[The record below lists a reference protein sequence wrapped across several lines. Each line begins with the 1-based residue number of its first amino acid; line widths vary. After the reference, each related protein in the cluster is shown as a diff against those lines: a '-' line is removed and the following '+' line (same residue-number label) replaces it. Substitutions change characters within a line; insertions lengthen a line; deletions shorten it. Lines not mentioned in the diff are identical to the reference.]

1 MTAVK
6 SAFSVITFA
15 VILSD
20 VTSWIVDMA
29 EVENLESKEQFDEG
43 NYDDEN
49 LSGVASED
57 DNEIMYTANYAEKF
71 NHETFKKKE
80 VESVIKN
87 GGVYLEGLS
96 DAMSVYRDT
105 LDDCNK
111 LFATQNSSKV
121 STATPNMPKTNTEEQ
136 TKCEK
141 AEKKKYYVQKLSEMA
156 LLTTDKLR
164 DKAYENTNKEEN
176 DDADLIQLAW
186 TLDKLAYLTGYGSKH
201 GNPVETSSNDSDSSL
216 PTESTG
222 NIEQQTSN
230 HRQQPATEDNK
241 QQQLEILEQVENG
254 RPLPHFPPT
263 PLTDVKS
270 VQKRDTGDI
279 MRYYLKYKVW
289 NGSNPIDDPQIS
301 DIENFDVQNSLRVL
315 PIKKRS
321 LEEKKAVHMQS
332 ALKKIR
338 YLRCK
343 LKDQS
348 KTSARKLVK
357 SIKVYRRKILK
368 NNNSNAEA
376 GVRKSLN

>member
-1 MTAVK
+1 MK
-6 SAFSVITFA
+6 SKTTSRRPRAGDVPAQPSRSQASKRGSSESGGSPIIRPKQLKAMVSDGRKGANIPGTRDTSTQSSTLPDFSASRPAFRQLEFDRLDNYEINCE
-15 VILSD
+15 IERLSSPSIVQDNGD
-20 VTSWIVDMA
+20 VLPD
-29 EVENLESKEQFDEG
+29 LP
-43 NYDDEN
+43 EN
-49 LSGVASED
+49 LSLGNIS
-57 DNEIMYTANYAEKF
+57 TP
-71 NHETFKKKE
+71 
-80 VESVIKN
+80 SV
-87 GGVYLEGLS
+87 S
-96 DAMSVYRDT
+96 
-105 LDDCNK
+105 
-111 LFATQNSSKV
+111 
-121 STATPNMPKTNTEEQ
+121 
-136 TKCEK
+136 
-141 AEKKKYYVQKLSEMA
+141 
-156 LLTTDKLR
+156 LLRSNADG
-164 DKAYENTNKEEN
+164 DS

-201 GNPVETSSNDSDSSL
+201 GNPVETSSNDSISGDSSL